1 MKVIRRYLS
10 SEITASILLVFAAL
24 LMLFAFLDL
33 IHELGELGKGNYR
46 LPHIIAFVLLSNSPS
61 NCGRR
66 RSPALLPRNSAPACG
81 SKTSVILS
89 MWRR

>member
-33 IHELGELGKGNYR
+33 IHELGDIGKGTAVRVR
-46 LPHIIAFVLLSNSPS
+46 LP
-61 NCGRR
+61 
-66 RSPALLPRNSAPACG
+66 LPKPEASA
-81 SKTSVILS
+81 
-89 MWRR
+89 